1 MTIEQRT
8 AEIIS
13 QFEPPRALAFAGHTN
28 ESELRKLLDVV
39 GARIDRAAFSLVD
52 TLADNPEASEA
63 LTTANYKLAV
73 GGFSLSFCRTDFKR
87 AAVGIAEAEQ
97 AATDFEAFAV

>member
-13 QFEPPRALAFAGHTN
+13 KYEPPRALALAGHTN
-28 ESELRKLLDVV
+28 ESELRKLLDAAK
-39 GARIDRAAFSLVD
+39 ARIDLAAASLAN
-52 TLADNPEASEA
+52 TTEALEA
-63 LTTANYKLAV
+63 LTTANNKVNAANV
-73 GGFSLSFCRTDFKR
+73 GLSFCRTDFKH

-97 AATDFEAFAV
+97 AASAVEVFRV